1 MSEEER
7 IRLSNVRKEQ
17 TGTGMRGDKIRTY
30 RFQED
35 NVKDHVTGKSA
46 TITKVMAGFF
56 NLLW

>member
-7 IRLSNVRKEQ
+7 LRQSSLRKEQ

-35 NVKDHVTGKSA
+35 NVKDHITGKSA
-46 TITKVMAGFF
+46 SITKVMSGSFD
-56 NLLW
+56 LLW